1 MSTTFRY
8 SGASDFHQPLGSSN
22 KNNVFG
28 RNNSTISSTNSLISN
43 NSDTGTDTTTTT
55 TSTTTTNN
63 VKRMHS
69 SLISKY
75 NSNRSTIFTND
86 TDSLSS
92 FISYDTSNN
101 STIAS
106 SISPN
111 SPANHHSYSTKHQ
124 LPPYM
129 MNKSPQYIHQSTS
142 RHSNLNHNNNTFL
155 YNTYSNHSN
164 NSHQQQQ
171 ILNEDLVTLNSSM
184 DNLEDGFYKLIR
196 LDTRISF
203 ESYYVEQRQDQYK
216 VKLQLNKHQIDLL
229 RYTWNQMLLEESN
242 EEEEEEEE
250 ERDGNGDEDDI
261 EENVNAYYSNND
273 NNIPGAFPTGFAN
286 SRRKIIKRKSTRNV
300 NGNGSNT
307 NTMTRLDSTTI
318 ASSLFCRQ
326 LYFNL
331 LSKDQTL
338 EKMFPSIKH
347 QAANMAGILSLT
359 ISQLEN
365 LSNLD
370 EYLSKLGKLHSR
382 ILNIEECHFKLMGEA
397 FVQTFQER
405 FGSKFTKE
413 LENLWIKLYLYIANT
428 LLQTGID
435 PILKLTRY
443 ELNGSFTTSTNIDLT
458 NGDSIILDDNI
469 SINDDNISV
478 SNILDPKH
486 LQQHQQNH
494 PRSYNSSFN
503 QDDNDNDNDN
513 GNGNGNNGVHP
524 TTNTVVLTKSNIL
537 IIESVTP
544 HHQQQQQQQKNNNSG
559 SSNIATSSKKTKFS
573 IRKKK
578 KENCVVM

>member
-1 MSTTFRY
+1 
-8 SGASDFHQPLGSSN
+8 
-22 KNNVFG
+22 
-28 RNNSTISSTNSLISN
+28 
-43 NSDTGTDTTTTT
+43 
-55 TSTTTTNN
+55 
-63 VKRMHS
+63 
-69 SLISKY
+69 
-75 NSNRSTIFTND
+75 
-86 TDSLSS
+86 
-92 FISYDTSNN
+92 
-101 STIAS
+101 
-106 SISPN
+106 
-111 SPANHHSYSTKHQ
+111 
-124 LPPYM
+124 
-129 MNKSPQYIHQSTS
+129 
-142 RHSNLNHNNNTFL
+142 
-155 YNTYSNHSN
+155 
-164 NSHQQQQ
+164 
-171 ILNEDLVTLNSSM
+171 M

-203 ESYYVEQRQDQYK
+203 ESYYVEQKQEQYK

-242 EEEEEEEE
+242 EDEIFDDGGIDNYDLDEE
-250 ERDGNGDEDDI
+250 GNI
-261 EENVNAYYSNND
+261 EENINAYYANND
-273 NNIPGAFPTGFAN
+273 SIPGAFPTGYNN
-286 SRRKIIKRKSTRNV
+286 SRRRIIKRKSSRNV
-300 NGNGSNT
+300 NGSGSTNTNT

-331 LSKDQTL
+331 LSKDPTL

-365 LSNLD
+365 LSILD
-370 EYLSKLGKLHSR
+370 EYLAKLGKLHSR
-382 ILNIEECHFKLMGEA
+382 VLNIEEAHFKLMGEA

-435 PILKLTRY
+435 PVLKLTRY

-458 NGDSIILDDNI
+458 NGDSILLDDTDTD
-469 SINDDNISV
+469 NDNVSV

-486 LQQHQQNH
+486 QQQQ
-494 PRSYNSSFN
+494 YGGSSFN
-503 QDDNDNDNDN
+503 QDDNDNNND
-513 GNGNGNNGVHP
+513 GGVHP
-524 TTNTVVLTKSNIL
+524 STNTVVLTKSNIL
-537 IIESVTP
+537 IIESVSP
-544 HHQQQQQQQKNNNSG
+544 HHQQQKNSSG
-559 SSNIATSSKKTKFS
+559 SSAATPTAPSKKSKFS